1 MQVSKTSQYHAT
13 DYLTYAIRLAL
24 IGMVCVPVH
33 TAVQASDANYQ
44 VTSVFY
50 DPDSAVNQLQPNRSD
65 MRIPQRMQ
73 GRVVVRAPRPIQVDP
88 VLTAPVENLEQR
100 RFSLDAVRMLDAQL
114 FDEQELMAVMTPWT
128 ERQLSFAEF
137 QLAALTLLEHL
148 REHGHPEAVLR
159 FSQMQFLENQQ
170 VAVAIEGLAPTD
182 SYQDGAPRIQV
193 AGFDVRGVTL
203 LDDAQVQA
211 HLAPWSGRAL
221 SVDEL
226 SEAAEAVAQLLRD
239 QGYALA
245 QAWLP
250 PQEIA
255 EGRVQ
260 IEVLEGVV
268 DGLSG
273 QQGIT
278 VADTQRI
285 KSEVIAGYL
294 AEGVVAGEPINI
306 NALERQVRLLN
317 EMPGIRSVQAD
328 LAPGSVAGTTQV
340 IAEVEEQPLLTTA
353 LTVDNYGSK
362 FSGEERLGINL
373 NLNSPM
379 GYGEQFFVNYT
390 GSDGTNSYK
399 LGVHAPVGYSGLR
412 VGASYAALDVELKE
426 GSIAPL
432 NQSSDSE
439 SFSLF
444 ANYPL
449 ARSAAQTIDLFASL
463 DHKTYK
469 NNYPDF
475 GFFDNQRDISSLTLG
490 ASGSQIDRYQGRT
503 GWGISLTQGDLS
515 LKGSG
520 DSSTEGSF
528 TKGNFNISRLQA
540 LPADQ
545 WFVYAS
551 LSGQLA
557 SGNLDSA
564 EKFQLGGPMGVR
576 AWPVGEAIGD
586 HGWLANLELRRNL
599 GNQGDANFEAFGF
612 YDIGGVTQY
621 ANSGSAP
628 AYSGPNTYELGGYG
642 VGLSMTYS
650 DTGNVRLV
658 YAQKDRSNPNPT
670 ASGTDSD
677 GTDQSGRIWLIGT
690 LLF

>member
-1 MQVSKTSQYHAT
+1 MQFSKTPRQNT
-13 DYLTYAIRLAL
+13 TGYLTRAIRMTL
-24 IGMVCVPVH
+24 IGMVCVPTY
-33 TAVQASDANYQ
+33 TAVQASDVNNQ

-50 DPDSAVNQLQPNRSD
+50 DPDTAADQLQPNRGD

-73 GRVVVRAPRPIQVDP
+73 GRVVVRAPRAIQIDP

-100 RFSLDAVRMLDAQL
+100 RFSLDAVRMIDSRL
-114 FDEQELMAVMTPWT
+114 FDEQELMEVMTPWT

-148 REHGHPEAVLR
+148 REHGHPDAVLR
-159 FSQMQFLENQQ
+159 FSQLQFLENQQ
-170 VAVAIEGLAPTD
+170 VAVAIEGLTPTD
-182 SYQDGAPRIQV
+182 SYQDGSPRIQV
-193 AGFDVRGVTL
+193 AGFEVQGVTL
-203 LDDAQVQA
+203 LDDAVVQS
-211 HLAPWSGRAL
+211 HLSPWTGRAL

-226 SEAAEAVAQLLRD
+226 SEAVESVAQLLRD

-250 PQEIA
+250 PQEITD
-255 EGRVQ
+255 GQVK
-260 IEVLEGVV
+260 IEVLEGLV
-268 DGLSG
+268 DGESG
-273 QQGIT
+273 NQGIT

-294 AEGVVAGEPINI
+294 AEGVVADQPLNI

-317 EMPGIRSVQAD
+317 EMPGIRSVQTD

-340 IAEVEEQPLLTTA
+340 IAEVEEDALLSTA
-353 LTVDNYGSK
+353 VTLDNYGSK
-362 FSGEERLGINL
+362 FSGEERLGLNL

-399 LGVHAPVGYSGLR
+399 MGVHAPVGYSGLR
-412 VGASYAALDVELKE
+412 IGASYAAMDVELKE

-439 SFSLF
+439 SFSVF

-449 ARSAAQTIDLFASL
+449 ARGAARNIDLFASL
-463 DHKTYK
+463 DFKSYQ

-475 GFFDNQRDISSLTLG
+475 GFFDNQRDISSVTVG
-490 ASGSQIDRYQGRT
+490 ASGNQIDRYQGRT
-503 GWGISLTQGDLS
+503 GWGVSLTQGDLA

-520 DSSTEGSF
+520 DSSTVGSF
-528 TKGNFNISRLQA
+528 TKGNFNVSRLQA
-540 LPADQ
+540 LPAEQ

-599 GNQGDANFEAFGF
+599 GSRGDANFEAFGF

-621 ANSGSAP
+621 ASSDDAP

-650 DTGNVRLV
+650 ETGNVRLV